1 MTNTPA
7 TTNNTAD
14 VPQRRFL
21 TVPAPYVSR
30 SYITSPIP
38 IPHEFKEGFSEADLA
53 ASMAD
58 TWPRLIEAEKELM
71 KHQRQFR
78 RDLGT
83 PEGRLFA
90 RVIKEVFGRTPAND
104 AP

>member
-1 MTNTPA
+1 MPNTNA
-7 TTNNTAD
+7 TTEPT
-14 VPQRRFL
+14 RRFL
-21 TVPAPYVSR
+21 TVPAPHISR

-38 IPHEFKEGFSEADLA
+38 IPNELKPGVTEADIV

-90 RVIKEVFGRTPAND
+90 RVIKEVFGRTPATD
-104 AP
+104 SP